1 MDCHKTE
8 AKRAPYL
15 KNFMLRAE
23 KEGDRK
29 RITSETALLYKK
41 KIELK
46 WPQASTLLQS
56 DPIVDAE
63 RGVAVDDLVKTLHDM
78 FLGT

>member
-1 MDCHKTE
+1 
-8 AKRAPYL
+8 
-15 KNFMLRAE
+15 MLRAE